1 MEAIKVEHLSK
12 SYQGK
17 QALKDLNLSVEQGR
31 VFGLLGAN
39 GAGKSTSIEC
49 ILGTRKQDGGAV
61 SVLGMNPR
69 KDRKKLFQQVGVNF
83 RKRIIKM
90 KGRLSLRD
98 MNMVIFAIAMPLVV
112 LIILGFIYGSKPA
125 FEGAGYSFIDQS
137 FGALCSI
144 AICAGGLM
152 GLPILISDY
161 REKKIL
167 KRFKVTPVSPTM
179 ILFVHLCIYTLY
191 SVASIASLWIVAG
204 IFWGFR
210 MKGSFLVF
218 LGGWF
223 LVLISVLSI
232 GMLVGGIAKNSK
244 QASVIAS
251 VLYFPML
258 IFSGATLPYEIMPKG
273 VQVVANV
280 MPLTEGIKIL
290 KAAALGQEL
299 TNVTVPIIVMS
310 VLAAVC
316 IICSIKCFKWE

>member
-1 MEAIKVEHLSK
+1 MKTFKTMLKIE
-12 SYQGK
+12 GK
-17 QALKDLNLSVEQGR
+17 LSV
-31 VFGLLGAN
+31 
-39 GAGKSTSIEC
+39 
-49 ILGTRKQDGGAV
+49 
-61 SVLGMNPR
+61 
-69 KDRKKLFQQVGVNF
+69 
-83 RKRIIKM
+83 
-90 KGRLSLRD
+90 RD

-112 LIILGFIYGSKPA
+112 LIILGIIYGGKPA
-125 FEGAGYSFIDQS
+125 FEGADYTFIDQS

-167 KRFKVTPVSPTM
+167 KRFKVTPISPTM

-191 SVASIASLWIVAG
+191 SIASVISLWIVAG

-210 MKGSFLVF
+210 MRGSFLVF

-223 LVLISVLSI
+223 LVLISILSI

-258 IFSGATLPYEIMPKG
+258 VFSGATLPYEIMPKG
-273 VQVVANV
+273 VQMIVDI

-290 KAAALGQEL
+290 KAATLGTEIS
-299 TNVTVPIIVMS
+299 NVTIPIIVMLL
-310 VLAAVC
+310 LAVIC
-316 IICSIKCFKWE
+316 IVGSIKLFKWE